1 MVLVHMPHKLI
12 PHVYNKMVNINNI
25 ALCRDV
31 EPVER
36 SAEDIRKEMERL
48 EIIRKKR
55 EDDRK
60 KRIEREGWDRFAPV
74 SETNRPPGRSAPES

>member
-1 MVLVHMPHKLI
+1 M
-12 PHVYNKMVNINNI
+12 
-25 ALCRDV
+25 
-31 EPVER
+31 ER

-60 KRIEREGWDRFAPV
+60 KRIEKEGWDRFAPV